1 MSPKVAYLQALAKGR
16 LKGEIAFIEALEKV
30 VELYPNSNEAQLA
43 KQAIQ
48 RLDQE
53 EQLKHKRL
61 TLKNYKWVFS
71 FEASP
76 KGLDS
81 LASKM
86 QMAVKEEQ
94 KQWKF
99 SRDVYNEKI
108 NFIVVHTR
116 GEQPDQAYFLEKWS
130 QLPDFDKRTNNF
142 VLLSAQYEQV
152 QRLKTWETIANQ
164 PQQ

>member
-1 MSPKVAYLQALAKGR
+1 AYLQALAKGR
-16 LKGEIAFIEALEKV
+16 LEGEIAFIEALGKV
-30 VELYPNSNEAQLA
+30 VELHPNSNEAQLA

-76 KGLDS
+76 KELDS

-99 SRDVYNEKI
+99 SRDVYNDTI
-108 NFIVVHTR
+108 DFIVVHTR